1 MEDYYEQIIKC
12 DNEKT
17 MGIIRL
23 VIGCITLALIA
34 TSYFLGLPTLFLLA
48 LAVLVVGFFVVL
60 PMFNME
66 YEYLYI
72 SKELSVDRIYNKERR
87 KKMGSWDL
95 TNMEIM
101 APEGSD
107 ALWINKDKKSVV
119 KDYTSQT
126 DGGQVYVIIMKDK
139 DSTRIRFEPDSDI
152 LRAIKSQFPRQARY

>member
-1 MEDYYEQIIKC
+1 
-12 DNEKT
+12 
-17 MGIIRL
+17 
-23 VIGCITLALIA
+23 
-34 TSYFLGLPTLFLLA
+34 
-48 LAVLVVGFFVVL
+48 
-60 PMFNME
+60 ME

-101 APEGSD
+101 APEGSG

-119 KDYTSQT
+119 KDFTSQT
-126 DGGQVYVIIMKDK
+126 EGGQVYVIIMKDK

>member
-17 MGIIRL
+17 
-23 VIGCITLALIA
+23 LALIRLA
-34 TSYFLGLPTLFLLA
+34 IGCVTLLLIAVSYFLGVPTLFLAA
-48 LAVLVVGFFVVL
+48 LAVLIIGLFVVL
-60 PMFNME
+60 PQFNME

-87 KKMGSWDL
+87 KKMGSYDL

-107 ALWINKDKKSVV
+107 ALWINKDAKSVV
-119 KDYTSQT
+119 HDYTSQSKN
-126 DGGQVYVIIMKDK
+126 GQVYVIIMKDK